1 MNDNEKSAKQE
12 KKLAEKAA
20 KDLKRQEDLE
30 QKARKREAENAH
42 RQAVQEDELR
52 MYGRLVIEEFCGS
65 KLVRLYDK
73 GFVRLSGVLFGKSD
87 ARFEKLMG
95 ISGDGDVFKKSG
107 LGRVAAA
114 IPTLGANL
122 LYTSNKRG
130 DVYLVITTDVDTH
143 MIHMDPPTER
153 DMKAMKKL
161 ATAGQAILDA
171 TASLHVTPVSDAPQQ
186 NQQVPERADLADQ
199 LMKLSQLHQAGALT
213 DTEFHNAKS
222 RIIGTD
228 SKQSESQGEPDT
240 SEQASPLETHVA
252 VTLVSSGPKKID
264 VILVIRK
271 FLDTGLKETENM
283 VDNTPSVI
291 VSSVDR
297 FRAEQLAEELR
308 QIGAVVELR

>member
-1 MNDNEKSAKQE
+1 MNDDEKSAKQE

-20 KDLKRQEDLE
+20 KEIKRQEDLE
-30 QKARKREAENAH
+30 QKARRKAAENAH
-42 RQAVQEDELR
+42 QQAVKEDELR
-52 MYGRLVIEEFCGS
+52 LYGRLVIEELCGN
-65 KLVRLYDK
+65 KTVRLYDK
-73 GFVRLSGVLFGKSD
+73 GYVRLSGMFLGKSD

-107 LGRVAAA
+107 LGRVVVAGA
-114 IPTLGANL
+114 TMGANL
-122 LYTSNKRG
+122 FLTPNKRG

-161 ATAGQAILDA
+161 ATTGQAILDA
-171 TASLHVTPVSDAPQQ
+171 TASLHVTPTFEAPQQ
-186 NQQVPERADLADQ
+186 NQQVPESPDLADQ

-213 DTEFHNAKS
+213 DAEFHNAKS

-228 SKQSESQGEPDT
+228 SQQSESQDEPDT
-240 SEQASPLETHVA
+240 SEPVSQLKTDVA
-252 VTLVSSGPKKID
+252 VILINPGPKKID
-264 VILVIRK
+264 AILIIRK
-271 FLDTGLKETENM
+271 FIATGLKETKNM

-291 VSSVDR
+291 VSSVER

>member
-1 MNDNEKSAKQE
+1 M
-12 KKLAEKAA
+12 
-20 KDLKRQEDLE
+20 
-30 QKARKREAENAH
+30 
-42 RQAVQEDELR
+42 
-52 MYGRLVIEEFCGS
+52 EEFCGS

-95 ISGDGDVFKKSG
+95 ISGDGDVFKKTG
-107 LGRVAAA
+107 LGRVAVA
-114 IPTLGANL
+114 IPTMGANL
-122 LYTSNKRG
+122 LFTPNKRG

-161 ATAGQAILDA
+161 ATTGQAILDA
-171 TASLHVTPVSDAPQQ
+171 TASLHVTPTFAVPQQ
-186 NQQVPERADLADQ
+186 NRQVPERADLADQ

-240 SEQASPLETHVA
+240 SEQASPLQMSHRIRCDRIYGPIHIRRAIWVGKLVC
-252 VTLVSSGPKKID
+252 VTSLCRFPD
-264 VILVIRK
+264 VVHQ
-271 FLDTGLKETENM
+271 
-283 VDNTPSVI
+283 VQP
-291 VSSVDR
+291 
-297 FRAEQLAEELR
+297 
-308 QIGAVVELR
+308 